1 MAGLW
6 LCLGLLDSL
15 VSHGGRFPEFAG
27 LQDVK
32 VGPRLPGSRPEQPF
46 YRFTV
51 IFGSRFHP
59 PMWKPWFRFRGFS
72 EPKLWFGVG
81 PSFNSKPHPRSPQ
94 KSNAGAGVPG
104 LDLLRHVCGVGG
116 PCRPH
121 FFLKCSCPPCYG
133 RNSTMVEP
141 EVLESSYPE

>member
-1 MAGLW
+1 MAL
-6 LCLGLLDSL
+6 LGPAGFVGFSWRS
-15 VSHGGRFPEFAG
+15 VSRVCGASGCQGGH
-27 LQDVK
+27 
-32 VGPRLPGSRPEQPF
+32 PRLPGSRPEQPF